1 MLVLRFLTY
10 EQDYEP
16 FTKFYIITE
25 SFLRYQTILIYV
37 QSQNQ
42 KPLI

>member
-10 EQDYEP
+10 EQGYEP
-16 FTKFYIITE
+16 LTKFYIKIE

-37 QSQNQ
+37 QSQN
-42 KPLI
+42 